1 MRLGLLQMKVAAA
14 EQPQQTD
21 NDQIDRNDIVQQSR
35 HHKNENAA
43 HLKVSLRLP
52 YRHPL
57 ANLPFAVRL
66 RLYAVQ
72 RV

>member
-1 MRLGLLQMKVAAA
+1 VRLGLLQMKVAAA
-14 EQPQQTD
+14 EQSQQTD
-21 NDQIDRNDIVQQSR
+21 NDQIDRNDVVQQSR
-35 HHKNENAA
+35 HHKNKNAA
-43 HLKVSLRLP
+43 HLEVALRLP

-57 ANLPFAVRL
+57 ANLPLAVRL